1 MICLNC
7 ATSTSFTR
15 NEVGITSMQ
24 STFSRKTFWFS
35 NRISNC
41 SQERSLFQY
50 STCATAG
57 TSWSVSVSLAT
68 VPVLTGSVR

>member
-1 MICLNC
+1 MSTVQPSAAVICLNC

-24 STFSRKTFWFS
+24 STFSSMVGWFS

-41 SQERSLFQY
+41 SQERSLFQ
-50 STCATAG
+50 
-57 TSWSVSVSLAT
+57 
-68 VPVLTGSVR
+68 

>member
-1 MICLNC
+1 MITVQPSAAVICLNC

-24 STFSRKTFWFS
+24 STFSSMVGWFS

-41 SQERSLFQY
+41 SQERSLFQ
-50 STCATAG
+50 
-57 TSWSVSVSLAT
+57 
-68 VPVLTGSVR
+68 